1 MKSRG
6 EAVSW
11 REVRGLCRGFWSP
24 CEAQAACWRGGFIWR
39 PQTHTLAGWVFI
51 FSDRTVSYFCT
62 SPDHG
67 KRTTKMSRWL
77 KCTSMYFVGIKIL
90 QWYFSLKLCC
100 SFSSFFLCMQ
110 KLEGERLIFN
120 WVCVCVLNCSC
131 VGEWLIA
138 FSINSK
144 NSGILQDSPGEWTVV
159 WDLWSLHIFWKACV
173 NLYGHVRLKASFV
186 NAKAFIFYMSNVY

>member
-24 CEAQAACWRGGFIWR
+24 CEVQAACWRGGFIWR

-51 FSDRTVSYFCT
+51 FSDRTFSYFCT
-62 SPDHG
+62 SPDHS

-120 WVCVCVLNCSC
+120 WVCVCFKLLPCGRMTYSFLHKFKEFRNPAGFSWRVNCCLRSLELTHLLKSLC
-131 VGEWLIA
+131 EL
-138 FSINSK
+138 
-144 NSGILQDSPGEWTVV
+144 V
-159 WDLWSLHIFWKACV
+159 WPCQT
-173 NLYGHVRLKASFV
+173 
-186 NAKAFIFYMSNVY
+186 